1 MPKNIRYIEI
11 ATELNSA
18 GKVLYRQIDF
28 KELVN
33 IPSGT
38 RIRIFDTKQD
48 REDDNDPIL
57 DGFIKRKPW
66 SNNEEID
73 ITTLDIDIIK
83 KGEETMLRKYYPSPG
98 KIIIDNFADS
108 DSKNSEYNVKESYS
122 FNTGDIPVLNKIF
135 N

>member
-28 KELVN
+28 KDLVKV
-33 IPSGT
+33 PSGT

-48 REDDNDPIL
+48 HEDDNDPIL
-57 DGFIKRKPW
+57 DGFIRRKPW

-83 KGEETMLRKYYPSPG
+83 KGEESMLKKYYPSPS
-98 KIIIDNFADS
+98 KIIIDNFINS
-108 DSKNSEYNVKESYS
+108 NSKNSEYNIKEEHS
-122 FNTGDIPVLNKIF
+122 FNTGDVPVLNKLF